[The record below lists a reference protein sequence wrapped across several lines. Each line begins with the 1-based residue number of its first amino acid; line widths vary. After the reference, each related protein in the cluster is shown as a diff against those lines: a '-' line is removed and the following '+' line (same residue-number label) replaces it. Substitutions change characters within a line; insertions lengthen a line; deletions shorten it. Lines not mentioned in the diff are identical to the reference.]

1 MGTVAVVT
9 ERYLADI
16 WPSALLSVQI
26 LRLSITIAAS
36 VLVLCGAA
44 QALRMD
50 EFNDAR
56 RRIMAKLTGSV

>member
-1 MGTVAVVT
+1 
-9 ERYLADI
+9 LADI

-26 LRLSITIAAS
+26 LRLSITIAVS
-36 VLVLCGAA
+36 VLVLGGAA

-56 RRIMAKLTGSV
+56 RRLIAKLTGTV